1 MVLTRFRSLRG
12 WRRWRRGG
20 GTRAAIEIT
29 PGHPGANELLAHVRI
44 AQGDDSEGAANQLAL
59 GTALA
64 RETADN
70 YPAER
75 HHLVGLLID
84 IEAADEFISVALDS
98 GLRDADLFFHAGRI
112 AAAVGDN
119 GRADSLL
126 RAAATLNP
134 TLARLVEQP

>member
-1 MVLTRFRSLRG
+1 
-12 WRRWRRGG
+12 
-20 GTRAAIEIT
+20 
-29 PGHPGANELLAHVRI
+29 
-44 AQGDDSEGAANQLAL
+44 
-59 GTALA
+59 
-64 RETADN
+64 
-70 YPAER
+70 
-75 HHLVGLLID
+75 LLID

-98 GLRDADLFFHAGRI
+98 GLSDADLFFHAGRI